1 MPDEIQNGQDIEVKE
16 QTQTEMPAVEQKPAE
31 GELPQ
36 EASERTR
43 QEFEKLKQRNKELA
57 EKLAQ
62 HEREATNSVLDSLTK
77 PVQQIVD
84 NSNLPQGQVEN
95 IVQNLTD
102 ENGYI
107 DEALLK
113 KTLQDASQTASQ
125 AVQAAR
131 QAQEVARQAQERIN
145 KYEQDENT
153 KKAYM
158 EFPQADP
165 DNENFDPKF
174 IELVKNEMIG
184 QAMNRIKPNF
194 YEACKKWGAFTQP
207 AQPKVEQVAAKE
219 QINAGGSNTKQSQ
232 SRDSMVEGTLKG
244 DYKSIAARLAASGF

>member
-1 MPDEIQNGQDIEVKE
+1 MPDEIQNGQDIVVKE
-16 QTQTEMPAVEQKPAE
+16 QTQTEMPAVETKPE
-31 GELPQ
+31 ELPQ
-36 EASERTR
+36 EASERTK
-43 QEFEKLKQRNKELA
+43 QEFEKLKARNKELA

-62 HEREATNSVLDSLTK
+62 REQEETNALLDSLTK
-77 PVQQIVD
+77 PVQQEIA
-84 NSNLPQGQVEN
+84 NSNLPQSQVEN

-113 KTLQDASQTASQ
+113 KTLQESSQTANN

-131 QAQEVARQAQERIN
+131 LAQESARKAEERIN

-153 KKAYM
+153 KKAYSQ
-158 EFPQADP
+158 FPQADP
-165 DNENFDPKF
+165 DNDNFDPRF

-194 YEACKKWGAFTQP
+194 YEACKKWSSFTTPVQ
-207 AQPKVEQVAAKE
+207 AQPEQVAAKE
-219 QINAGGSNTKQSQ
+219 QINAGGTNTKPSVNH
-232 SRDSMVEGTLKG
+232 DSLVEGTRKG
-244 DYKSIAARLAASGF
+244 DHNSIAARLAASGF

>member
-1 MPDEIQNGQDIEVKE
+1 MPDEIQNGQDIVVKE
-16 QTQTEMPAVEQKPAE
+16 QTQTEMPAVETKPE
-31 GELPQ
+31 GLPQ
-36 EASERTR
+36 DASERTK
-43 QEFEKLKQRNKELA
+43 QEFEKLKAKNKELA

-62 HEREATNSVLDSLTK
+62 REQEETNALLDSLTK
-77 PVQQIVD
+77 PVQQEIV
-84 NSNLPQGQVEN
+84 NSNLPQNQVEN

-113 KTLQDASQTASQ
+113 KTLQESSQTANN

-131 QAQEVARQAQERIN
+131 LAQESARKAEDRIN

-153 KKAYM
+153 KKAYNQ
-158 EFPQADP
+158 FPQADP
-165 DNENFDPKF
+165 DNDNFDPRF

-194 YEACKKWGAFTQP
+194 YEACKKWSTFTTPVQAKP
-207 AQPKVEQVAAKE
+207 EQVAAKE
-219 QINAGGSNTKQSQ
+219 QINAGGTNTKPSFNH
-232 SRDSMVEGTLKG
+232 DSLVEGTRRG
-244 DYKSIAARLAASGF
+244 DHDSIAARLAASGF

>member
-1 MPDEIQNGQDIEVKE
+1 MPNEIQTGQDIVVKE
-16 QTQTEMPAVEQKPAE
+16 QTQTEMPAVEQKPE
-31 GELPQ
+31 ELPQ
-36 EASERTR
+36 DASERTR
-43 QEFEKLKQRNKELA
+43 QEFEKLKARNKELA

-62 HEREATNSVLDSLTK
+62 REREEANSLLDSLTK
-77 PVQQIVD
+77 PTQQIVE
-84 NSNLPQGQVEN
+84 NSNLPQSQVEN

-107 DEALLK
+107 DEVLLK
-113 KTLQDASQTASQ
+113 KTLQESSQTANQ

-131 QAQEVARQAQERIN
+131 LAQESARKAEERIN

-153 KKAYM
+153 KKAYT

-194 YEACKKWGAFTQP
+194 YEACRKWSAFTQP
-207 AQPKVEQVAAKE
+207 APKNVEQVAVKE

>member
-1 MPDEIQNGQDIEVKE
+1 MPDEIQKGQDIEVKE
-16 QTQTEMPAVEQKPAE
+16 NTQVDMPATEEKPAE
-31 GELPQ
+31 GELPS
-36 EASERTR
+36 EVSERTK

-57 EKLAQ
+57 EKLAK
-62 HEREATNSVLDSLTK
+62 HEMDNANSVLDSLTK
-77 PVQQIVD
+77 PIQNIVE
-84 NSNLPQGQVEN
+84 NSNLPQGKVEQ

-113 KTLQDASQTASQ
+113 KTLQESSQTANQ
-125 AVQAAR
+125 AVEAAR
-131 QAQEVARQAQERIN
+131 LAQESARKAEERIN

-153 KKAYM
+153 KKAYGD
-158 EFPQADP
+158 FPQADP

-194 YEACKKWGAFTQP
+194 YEACKKWSSYINPVQAKP
-207 AQPKVEQVAAKE
+207 EQVVAKE
-219 QINAGGSNTKQSQ
+219 QVNAGGTNTKPIVTH
-232 SRDSMVEGTLKG
+232 DNLVEGTRKG
-244 DYKSIAARLAASGF
+244 DHNSIAARLAASGF

>member
-1 MPDEIQNGQDIEVKE
+1 MPDEIQKGQDIEVKE
-16 QTQTEMPAVEQKPAE
+16 DTQVDMPATETKPE
-31 GELPQ
+31 ELPQ
-36 EASERTR
+36 EASERTK

-62 HEREATNSVLDSLTK
+62 HEQEETNSLLDTLTK
-77 PVQQIVD
+77 PVQQIVAQ
-84 NSNLPQGQVEN
+84 SNLPQGQVEN

-113 KTLQDASQTASQ
+113 KTLQESSQTANQ

-131 QAQEVARQAQERIN
+131 LAQESARKAEERIN

-153 KKAYM
+153 KKAYSQ
-158 EFPQADP
+158 FPQADP
-165 DNENFDPKF
+165 DNDNFDPKF
-174 IELVKNEMIG
+174 VELVKNEMIG

-194 YEACKKWGAFTQP
+194 YEACKKWSAFTTPTPQP
-207 AQPKVEQVAAKE
+207 NTEKVVAKE
-219 QINAGGSNTKQSQ
+219 QVNAGGTNTKPSVNHE
-232 SRDSMVEGTLKG
+232 SLVEGTRKG
-244 DYKSIAARLAASGF
+244 DHNSIAARLAASGF